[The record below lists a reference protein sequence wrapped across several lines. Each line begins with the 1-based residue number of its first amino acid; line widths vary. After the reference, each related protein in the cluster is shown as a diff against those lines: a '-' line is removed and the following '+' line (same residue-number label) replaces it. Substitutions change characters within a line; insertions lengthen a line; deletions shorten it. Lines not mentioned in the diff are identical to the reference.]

1 MTYTPP
7 KRRKLTRAERAEVY
21 AKYGGHCAYC
31 GEKITQAQMQVDH
44 KIPMELYEAYAAVG
58 QDLDTMDN
66 YMPACRSCNHYKS
79 SMTLEKFRAAIERF
93 PAVLARDSVTYR
105 NAVRFGMVKPNPH
118 PVIFHFEQLRMEKNH
133 ENNVSA

>member
-7 KRRKLTRAERAEVY
+7 KRRKLTRTERAEVY

-58 QDLDTMDN
+58 KDLDTMDN

>member
-1 MTYTPP
+1 MTYISP
-7 KRRKLTRAERAEVY
+7 KRRKLTRTERAVVY

-31 GEKITQAQMQVDH
+31 GEKITQTQMQVDH
-44 KIPMELYEAYAAVG
+44 LIPMELYEAYAAIG

-105 NAVRFGMVKPNPH
+105 NAVRFGVVLPNPQ
-118 PVIFHFEQLRMEKNH
+118 PVKFYFEQPF
-133 ENNVSA
+133 